1 MRGVED
7 GDDDDAAAT
16 FDTLTQGWF
25 AGQQRAAE
33 VRGGKGDARTDAVCL
48 VFCLSVCLSPS

>member
-1 MRGVED
+1 MED